1 MFGIIMSILAGT
13 LMSIQGVFNTRLS
26 DKIGLY
32 ESNAFV
38 QATAFIL
45 SFIVMAIFGKFSSY
59 KELFSVNKLYLL
71 GGVLGIGITLTVML
85 SIKNLSPVYAI
96 SIILISQ
103 LIVAALIDAL
113 GLFES
118 EKIPFLWNKYVG
130 ILMMIA
136 GVIIFK
142 LNFQK

>member
-1 MFGIIMSILAGT
+1 MFGIIMSILAGA

>member
-1 MFGIIMSILAGT
+1 MFGVIMSVLAGA

-38 QATAFIL
+38 QGTAFVL

-59 KELFSVNKLYLL
+59 KEITSINKLYLL

-85 SIKNLSPVYAI
+85 SIKNLSPTYAI
-96 SIILISQ
+96 SVILISQ
-103 LIVAALIDAL
+103 LLVAALIDAF

-130 ILMMIA
+130 IAMMIV

-142 LNFQK
+142 LNLQK